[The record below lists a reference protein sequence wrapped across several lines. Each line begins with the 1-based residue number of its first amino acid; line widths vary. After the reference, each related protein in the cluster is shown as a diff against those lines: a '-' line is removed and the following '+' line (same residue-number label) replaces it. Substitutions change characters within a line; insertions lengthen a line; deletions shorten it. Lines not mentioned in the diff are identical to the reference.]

1 MGARASFRRP
11 VRPDFA
17 FNAAVLAGLVLL
29 VRVMIAGVEAPTA
42 APLTAGQQLRVR
54 LLPVLAGTFLVVTG
68 LVAAL
73 ALPLG
78 LPLKAAA
85 TLALASGALLAALAR
100 NLILTAAA
108 QPVTDHEFD
117 PRFALQGVP
126 GIVVEPIPADGRG
139 AVRLTADGTRE
150 TRLAAAAVDAAPI
163 PQGVE
168 VVVDR
173 IEDDVA
179 YVEAWSAVERRL

>member
-1 MGARASFRRP
+1 M
-11 VRPDFA
+11 RPDFVY
-17 FNAAVLAGLVLL
+17 NAAVLAGLVLL
-29 VRVMIAGVEAPTA
+29 VRVMIAGVESPA
-42 APLTAGQQLRVR
+42 AQPLTTGEKLRVR
-54 LLPVLAGTFLVVTG
+54 LLPALAGTFLLVVG
-68 LVAAL
+68 LVGSA

-78 LPLKAAA
+78 LPLKAATA
-85 TLALASGALLAALAR
+85 LALASGALIALLAR
-100 NLILTAAA
+100 NLILSAAA

-126 GIVVEPIPADGRG
+126 GIVVDAIPAEGRG
-139 AVRLTADGTRE
+139 SVRLATAGAPATE
-150 TRLAAAAVDAAPI
+150 LAAAAVDATPI
-163 PQGVE
+163 PPGVE